1 MADSGDAIIGCSSPQ
16 QRAGRVDRVHS
27 ATGDRVTERHHCR
40 PAFRRTLGAHAPSVP
55 RQATS
60 RRHQTS
66 HGAVAGRGLRSNRN
80 TSMFAPPAHGEIRG
94 AHAASKRKRKSN
106 AADSHFRR
114 ARGGGGEIEV
124 GWAFPFSCWLSINEL
139 ESRRARLVVGFIFFV
154 R

>member
-1 MADSGDAIIGCSSPQ
+1 MAGSGDAIIGCSSPQ

-55 RQATS
+55 RQATP

-66 HGAVAGRGLRSNRN
+66 HGAVAGRGLRRNRN

-94 AHAASKRKRKSN
+94 AHAASKRRRKSN
-106 AADSHFRR
+106 AADSHFRQS
-114 ARGGGGEIEV
+114 ARRSRRDRS
-124 GWAFPFSCWLSINEL
+124 GWAFQLL
-139 ESRRARLVVGFIFFV
+139 A
-154 R
+154 